1 MSPQPDTGHID
12 DQALWAAIRRG
23 AERTAFADYRLA
35 VGERP
40 LSSPGAEAYG
50 VLREATR
57 GFLIANCGRVA
68 GPRGPCL
75 LEPIWSYW
83 HEEGM
88 LVRSLDAI
96 SGRFQ
101 DRRGGGPDPLE
112 PLADLLRA
120 YVQDEPRRLAV
131 ARRNHEYDHHYG
143 LVLTGRPALRRPGH
157 RGRADPA
164 QHPLR
169 RVGRG
174 G

>member
-23 AERTAFADYRLA
+23 AERTAFADYRLD

-40 LSSPGAEAYG
+40 LSSPDAEAYG

-83 HEEGM
+83 HEEGYWSAASTPSASAF
-88 LVRSLDAI
+88 RTAA
-96 SGRFQ
+96 GAAPTR
-101 DRRGGGPDPLE
+101 
-112 PLADLLRA
+112 
-120 YVQDEPRRLAV
+120 
-131 ARRNHEYDHHYG
+131 
-143 LVLTGRPALRRPGH
+143 
-157 RGRADPA
+157 
-164 QHPLR
+164 
-169 RVGRG
+169 
-174 G
+174 